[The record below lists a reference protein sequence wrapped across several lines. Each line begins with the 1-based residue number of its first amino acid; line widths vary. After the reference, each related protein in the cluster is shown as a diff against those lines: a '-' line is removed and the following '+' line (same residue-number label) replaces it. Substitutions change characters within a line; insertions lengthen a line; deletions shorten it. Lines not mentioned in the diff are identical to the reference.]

1 MAFVPEVF
9 RPDGYI
15 AKESLR
21 DGVYYFGRC
30 RNSQVARWD
39 ATRQVFRYWRE
50 KFTHRYVE
58 ALRCREDEGPTIDV
72 FDARCALSELEREDV
87 PDEGPPIDRARLL
100 HQFGSRVLQRRE
112 VLNLSQQ
119 ELAKRAGMSNAAL
132 CKIERGYGLPSLE
145 VAVRLAEALSTRVDA
160 LVGPTTD
167 PVL

>member
-1 MAFVPEVF
+1 MTFVPEIF

-30 RNSQVARWD
+30 RNSHVARWD
-39 ATRQVFRYWRE
+39 AKRQVFRYWRE
-50 KFTHRYVE
+50 KFSFRYVE
-58 ALRCREDEGPTIDV
+58 SLRCREDEGPTIDV
-72 FDARCALSELEREDV
+72 FDARCALTDLEREDV

-100 HQFGSRVLQRRE
+100 HQFGSRVLERRE
-112 VLNLSQQ
+112 VLDLSQQ
-119 ELAKRAGMSNAAL
+119 ELAKKAGMSGPAL
-132 CKIERGYGLPSLE
+132 SKIERGYGLPSLD
-145 VAVRLAEALSTRVDA
+145 VAVRLAEALSTGVDA